1 MDEFR
6 ALLDRFWIRREED
19 RELFYQVRRKLPALR
34 RALREQFGWEVI
46 CTEQVIR
53 LVKEPARAQEAFG
66 IPEFTE
72 VQDYCLL
79 CGVLLLLE
87 DKDDGQRFLLS
98 ELTQAVLA
106 YTKPYLPDLSW
117 ERYSCRTS
125 LVRVLQYAERLG
137 LLRSFEGESDGFAA
151 HQDQEVLYENTGLCR
166 YFSVHFHRDI
176 TGYTSVRDLK
186 LLPRTVPIRSGAP
199 SAPGASTGSW
209 RWPRRSTGRTPA
221 IRSMPISRI
230 SGASCS
236 GIWTKPSAAN
246 CRSIITVLFP
256 AGGRRALRQLLS
268 PGPDAQRYPV
278 AALRAAQRKINCGAF
293 PRDPDDRVHLTREV
307 FSREL
312 EALRQ
317 EYKNQWGKTVA
328 EKDLAALTQEILEEL
343 CYWDFAAVQG
353 EVVTLQPGF
362 ALWQG
367 IYPQKR

>member
-19 RELFYQVRRKLPALR
+19 RELFYRVRRKLPALR

-106 YTKPYLPDLSW
+106 YTKAYLPDLSW

-125 LVRVLQYAERLG
+125 LVRVLQYAEGLG

-176 TGYTSVRDLK
+176 TGYTSVRDFED
-186 LLPRTVPIRSGAP
+186 PPEDGPDQERGTFRT
-199 SAPGASTGSW
+199 W
-209 RWPRRSTGRTPA
+209 R
-221 IRSMPISRI
+221 
-230 SGASCS
+230 
-236 GIWTKPSAAN
+236 
-246 CRSIITVLFP
+246 VY
-256 AGGRRALRQLLS
+256 RQLALAPAVYWEDPADSLYAYIKNQRGILQRNLDETIGGKLQIYHNGAFFLPEEGEPCGNGFPRDQMRSDIVLLLS
-268 PGPDAQRYPV
+268 ER
-278 AALRAAQRKINCGAF
+278 LSEKISCGAF
-293 PRDPDDRVHLTREV
+293 PRDPDDRVHLTREA
-307 FSREL
+307 FSQEL

-343 CYWDFAAVQG
+343 CYWDYEQTG
-353 EVVTLQPGF
+353 ICKLL
-362 ALWQG
+362 AL
-367 IYPQKR
+367 

>member
-117 ERYSCRTS
+117 EKYSCRTS

-151 HQDQEVLYENTGLCR
+151 HQDQEVLYENT
-166 YFSVHFHRDI
+166 
-176 TGYTSVRDLK
+176 
-186 LLPRTVPIRSGAP
+186 
-199 SAPGASTGSW
+199 
-209 RWPRRSTGRTPA
+209 
-221 IRSMPISRI
+221 
-230 SGASCS
+230 
-236 GIWTKPSAAN
+236 
-246 CRSIITVLFP
+246 
-256 AGGRRALRQLLS
+256 
-268 PGPDAQRYPV
+268 
-278 AALRAAQRKINCGAF
+278 
-293 PRDPDDRVHLTREV
+293 
-307 FSREL
+307 
-312 EALRQ
+312 
-317 EYKNQWGKTVA
+317 
-328 EKDLAALTQEILEEL
+328 
-343 CYWDFAAVQG
+343 DFGVG
-353 EVVTLQPGF
+353 D
-362 ALWQG
+362 
-367 IYPQKR
+367 

>member
-6 ALLDRFWIRREED
+6 VLLDRFWIRREED

-106 YTKPYLPDLSW
+106 YTKPWLPDLSW

-176 TGYTSVRDLK
+176 TGYTSVRDFEN
-186 LLPRTVPIRSGAP
+186 PPEDGPIRSGAP

-209 RWPRRSTGRTPA
+209 RWPRRSTGRTPP
-221 IRSMPISRI
+221 IPSMPISRI

-246 CRSIITVLFP
+246 CRSITTAPFSCRRKASP
-256 AGGRRALRQLLS
+256 AAT
-268 PGPDAQRYPV
+268 
-278 AALRAAQRKINCGAF
+278 AF
-293 PRDPDDRVHLTREV
+293 PGTRC
-307 FSREL
+307 
-312 EALRQ
+312 
-317 EYKNQWGKTVA
+317 
-328 EKDLAALTQEILEEL
+328 AAILY
-343 CYWDFAAVQG
+343 CCSPSGSPKKSSAGRF
-353 EVVTLQPGF
+353 PGTRMT
-362 ALWQG
+362 G
-367 IYPQKR
+367 CI